1 MVAADKTKEETL
13 LAALNGCS
21 RGNRKSRE
29 SLWYILADS
38 TDVHMVTR
46 VEERDGLI
54 NCSVPKVNINS
65 SNKAIPVFT
74 DIDFYLRSKCGF
86 SEDGN
91 KAIPVFTDIDF
102 LRAWTSKNNIE
113 DFEVIHLKGVSMCET
128 ATLEDL
134 TLLFNPSSIAECVFS
149 SYDSQ
154 RVLEEAEK
162 IALNEQ
168 VEIMNTHTMAFD
180 PLDLV
185 TPEGLRKASK
195 SGNRSF

>member
-65 SNKAIPVFT
+65 S
-74 DIDFYLRSKCGF
+74 
-86 SEDGN
+86 N